1 VRAPDRNLRRASD
14 EDCARID
21 PAQVARSC
29 ETLGRPLDRDQV
41 AAVSRLPA
49 RRRRLVRRARHA
61 GAGTTSAVGT
71 ALRVVYEDAA
81 YNVIGVAP
89 TGVATQALEF
99 EARFQSPAP

>member
-1 VRAPDRNLRRASD
+1 
-14 EDCARID
+14 
-21 PAQVARSC
+21 
-29 ETLGRPLDRDQV
+29 
-41 AAVSRLPA
+41 
-49 RRRRLVRRARHA
+49 VRRARHA

-71 ALRVVYEDAA
+71 ALRVVYDDAG